1 MKKVLLTG
9 AAGTIGTVLRSY
21 LSKRFDIVLTDAKA
35 PEDLTSEETFME
47 ADITNKAEVRELM
60 HGVDAVIHLGGIPV
74 EVDFESIEQVNITGT
89 FHVMEAAAEAG
100 VERLIFASS
109 IHAVGFYPADEWV
122 DEASPV
128 RPDTLYGVSKAYGE
142 ALGRYY
148 HDKFGL
154 KGIGVRICNFQD
166 RPASEHDLE
175 NWFSPRDAERL
186 FEAALTCALPEYLI
200 VYGISNNTRAKFK
213 NTRAKEIGY
222 EPGENAE
229 DYAGEVEAGSHP
241 KKGGDF
247 TAKDFGKENGR

>member
-1 MKKVLLTG
+1 MQTVLLTG

-21 LSKRFDIVLTDAKA
+21 LSKRFKLVLTDTKA
-35 PEDLTSEETFME
+35 PEGLTNEETFME
-47 ADITNKAEVRELM
+47 ADITSKAEVRELM

-74 EVDFESIEQVNITGT
+74 ETDFESIEQVNITGT
-89 FHVMEAAAEAG
+89 FHMMEAAAEAG

-154 KGIGVRICNFQD
+154 KGIGVRICNFQE
-166 RPASEHDLE
+166 RPASGYDLE

-186 FEAALTCALPEYLI
+186 FEAALTCAVPEYLI

-222 EPGENAE
+222 EPQDNAE
-229 DYAGEVEAGSHP
+229 DYAGEVEGGGSP
-241 KKGGDF
+241 KKGGEF